1 MTAGWWL
8 VVVVALLALG
18 AIVILVM
25 VGSAEVCDDKTEWK
39 EWPK

>member
-8 VVVVALLALG
+8 VVVVGLLALG

-25 VGSAEVCDDKTEWK
+25 VGSAELNEDPTEWK
-39 EWPK
+39 EWME